1 MKFAKTAGFWPLL
14 VLIAAMTG
22 CGGGGGDG
30 GSATASAPTLVSITV
45 TPANS
50 SLEVGGS
57 GLFTATGTFSDN
69 SNQNLTG
76 SASWSSSATTIA
88 TVSDDAASKGTVTA
102 VSSGSATISAT
113 VGSIVGSTVV
123 NTTVAGAPVN
133 VMAVT
138 VNGSLCSAS
147 SYLNKPCV
155 SVTVCTPDLSACQ
168 TVNDVLLDTGSFGL
182 RIFKD
187 AISNLT
193 LPQVESGPGS
203 LTGCVQF
210 ADGSSLWGPIQR
222 AAVRLGNE
230 PAVQVPIQVIDS
242 TFGSLPLPCVNADP
256 TPVSSGFAGIL
267 GVGVLTE
274 DCGPGCVI
282 NPSNGV
288 YYRCS
293 GPICVGT
300 TVALA
305 DQVQNPVSRLPE
317 DNNGVMV
324 QLPAVPLG
332 GVPSLDGSLVL
343 GIGTRANNTPASATV
358 FPTDQNGDIST
369 IFNSVNSLG
378 FFDTGSNGLFF
389 PNADP
394 AVLPVCPPP
403 NNDWYC
409 PPVTRALFATNV
421 GNPGFPTQ
429 IVPFNVSNFFTLIN
443 SPNNVFSD
451 IGGPSTFG
459 FDWGLPFF
467 MGRSVYFG
475 IEGKAS
481 NLGAG
486 PYVAY

>member
-1 MKFAKTAGFWPLL
+1 MKFAKTAGFCTLL

-22 CGGGGGDG
+22 CGGGGDG
-30 GSATASAPTLVSITV
+30 GGATASAPTLVSITV

-50 SLEVGGS
+50 SLEVGDS

-76 SASWSSSATTIA
+76 SASWGSSATTIA

-193 LPQVESGPGS
+193 LSQVESGPGS

-256 TPVSSGFAGIL
+256 SPVSSGFAGIL
-267 GVGVLTE
+267 GVGVLAE

-300 TVALA
+300 TVPLA
-305 DQVQNPVSRLPE
+305 DQVQNPVARLPE
-317 DNNGVMV
+317 DNNGLVV

-358 FPTDQNGDIST
+358 FPTDQNGDIRT

-421 GNPGFPTQ
+421 GNPGSPAQ
-429 IVPFNVSNFFTLIN
+429 IVPFNVSNSFTLIN

-451 IGGPSTFG
+451 IAGPSTFG

-467 MGRSVYFG
+467 MGRSVFFG